1 MRIRWPWRTLTSR
14 VRMLEDGQ
22 RREALRE
29 TAPKGFK
36 VEIDFMGHGWRVF
49 RDDDGAPRYFRSH
62 NDVRI
67 YLLGAKDALASRK
80 GKRV

>member
-22 RREALRE
+22 RRAALQE

-36 VEIDFMGHGWRVF
+36 VEIDYMGHGWRVF
-49 RDDDGAPRYFRSH
+49 RNPSSTRYFQSH

-80 GKRV
+80 GKRA